1 MTLTAYPANDR
12 IMKSTPM
19 ARLQYFEPLIDLL
32 DLAVKAAS
40 DAARKKYRERKRR
53 PRDGR
58 YAALQPGP
66 DTPLWNELAREC
78 ELHLTRY
85 GSKANLGRLLG
96 VPRQRIHQ
104 LLVAKTAC
112 PDAERTLQLLGWLLA
127 RRKGLI
133 PG

>member
-1 MTLTAYPANDR
+1 MNPDFPLG
-12 IMKSTPM
+12 
-19 ARLQYFEPLIDLL
+19 RLHDFEPLVELL
-32 DLAVKAAS
+32 DLAVKTAS

-53 PRDGR
+53 SRDGR

-66 DTPLWNELAREC
+66 ATPLWNELAREC
-78 ELHLTRY
+78 ERHLTRY
-85 GSKANLGRLLG
+85 GSKANLGRLLH

-112 PDAERTLQLLGWLLA
+112 ADAERTLQLLAWLLA
-127 RRKGLI
+127 RRRALV

>member
-1 MTLTAYPANDR
+1 MNPDFPLG
-12 IMKSTPM
+12 
-19 ARLQYFEPLIDLL
+19 RLHDFEPLVELL
-32 DLAVKAAS
+32 DLAVKTAS

-53 PRDGR
+53 SRDGR

-78 ELHLTRY
+78 ERHLTRY
-85 GSKANLGRLLG
+85 GSKANLGRLLH

-112 PDAERTLQLLGWLLA
+112 ADAERTLQLLAWLLA
-127 RRKGLI
+127 RRRALV

>member
-1 MTLTAYPANDR
+1 MNPDFPLG
-12 IMKSTPM
+12 
-19 ARLQYFEPLIDLL
+19 RLHDFEPLVELL
-32 DLAVKAAS
+32 DLAVKTAS

-53 PRDGR
+53 SRDGR

-78 ELHLTRY
+78 ERHLTRY
-85 GSKANLGRLLG
+85 GSKANLGRLLH

-112 PDAERTLQLLGWLLA
+112 ADAERTLQLLGWLLA
-127 RRKGLI
+127 RRRGLV

>member
-1 MTLTAYPANDR
+1 
-12 IMKSTPM
+12 MKSNPM
-19 ARLQYFEPLIDLL
+19 ARLAYFEPLVEILE
-32 DLAVKAAS
+32 LAVKAAS

-85 GSKANLGRLLG
+85 GAKANLGRLLG

-112 PDAERTLQLLGWLLA
+112 ADAERTLQLLGWLLA
-127 RRKGLI
+127 RRQGLV

>member
-1 MTLTAYPANDR
+1 MDPKYLGRLND
-12 IMKSTPM
+12 
-19 ARLQYFEPLIDLL
+19 FEPLLDLL

-58 YAALQPGP
+58 YAALQAGP
-66 DTPLWNELAREC
+66 DTPLWNALAREC
-78 ELHLTRY
+78 EKHLGRY
-85 GSKANLGRLLG
+85 GAKANLGRVLG

-112 PDAERTLQLLGWLLA
+112 ADAERTLQLLGWLAA
-127 RRKGLI
+127 RRKGLT

>member
-1 MTLTAYPANDR
+1 MNE
-12 IMKSTPM
+12 
-19 ARLQYFEPLIDLL
+19 RLPGRLGDFSPLLDLL

-40 DAARKKYRERKRR
+40 EAARKKYRERKRR

-58 YAALQPGP
+58 YSALQAGP
-66 DTPLWNELAREC
+66 DTPLWNCLACEC
-78 ELHLTRY
+78 EKHLGRY
-85 GSKANLGRLLG
+85 GAKANLGRLLG

-112 PDAERTLQLLGWLLA
+112 ADAERTLQLLGWLVA
-127 RRKGLI
+127 RRKGLT